1 MQCQG
6 TTRSGARCRN
16 NSLNGELFCDIH
28 MRVNK
33 SRNLTLIVPGLL
45 TLLACYFI
53 LFSLFLSNATYAV
66 FNIPYLQFMGLDD
79 VFLNALKFA
88 GVIGFAVI
96 SLWIIYSVLLIIFF
110 SGALIFNIIRGTRGK
125 NASIFDIFMAIVLG
139 LYVLIANM
147 TLRLLSFIP
156 GTGRIKGTKVEIK
169 ENRFS
174 RAFLDLRN
182 KEGDFRKG
190 RPLLSAK
197 ETLQSYLFFK
207 NMGNHRFSIFTVLL
221 ITLTFMVYFTVQNEA
236 ARLKNCK
243 SAPVDILTAETYP
256 SSAYQ
261 LFSPCPVQIRGGSLI
276 LQGLASI
283 PQYLFPHSMILL
295 NTSSAASPL
304 LHLGSTSRFDL
315 LFDPQTQKP
324 VVLPKGINFPAP
336 QAPFLNVD
344 AILQKIQAGFEKID
358 MHRLWQ
364 RKNIE
369 NHELRLD
376 RLDRQIIWLEN
387 LIVNSSHTAVPQ
399 SPPATAKR
407 THQCDKKTP
416 VLIVSY
422 DLNQSG
428 IRNPHTL
435 NKIRKFGNRYSRHP
449 ETHFLISGY
458 ADPSGTDAH
467 NINISSRRAEV
478 IGQLLQLAGIPENR
492 IKTIAIG
499 KNTSTR
505 LPRRRAEIRACQ
517 YP

>member
-16 NSLNGELFCDIH
+16 NSLNGELFCDVH

-88 GVIGFAVI
+88 VVIGFAVL
-96 SLWIIYSVLLIIFF
+96 SLWVIYSVFLVIFF
-110 SGALIFNIIRGTRGK
+110 CVALIFDIIRATRGK
-125 NASIFDIFMAIVLG
+125 NLSIFDILTAIVLG

-147 TLRLLSFIP
+147 TLRLLSIIP

-169 ENRFS
+169 QNRFS
-174 RAFLDLRN
+174 RAYLDLRN
-182 KEGDFRKG
+182 KDGDYRKG
-190 RPLLSAK
+190 RPLLTAR

-207 NMGNHRFSIFTVLL
+207 NMGNHRFSVFTVLL
-221 ITLTFMVYFTVQNEA
+221 ITLTFMIYFTVQNEA
-236 ARLKNCK
+236 ARLKTCK
-243 SAPVDILTAETYP
+243 SDTLNVLTAGNYP

-261 LFSPCPVQIRGGSLI
+261 LFSPCPTQTGDGNLI
-276 LQGLASI
+276 KQALSSI
-283 PQYLFPHSMILL
+283 PRYLFPHSLILL
-295 NTSSAASPL
+295 NAGSTAAPL

-315 LFDPQTQKP
+315 LFDPQAQKP
-324 VVLPKGINFPAP
+324 VVLPKGINFPAR
-336 QAPFLNVD
+336 QAAIIDID
-344 AILQKIQAGFEKID
+344 AIVQKIQTGFEKID
-358 MHRLWQ
+358 MYRFWQSKKIENNAHRLDHLDKQ
-364 RKNIE
+364 LN
-369 NHELRLD
+369 RL
-376 RLDRQIIWLEN
+376 EK
-387 LIVNSSHTAVPQ
+387 LIVNSSQKSALQGPPIEPKQTPQ
-399 SPPATAKR
+399 CK
-407 THQCDKKTP
+407 DKAP
-416 VLIVSY
+416 DLIVAY

-428 IRNPHTL
+428 IRNPVSL
-435 NKIRKFGNRYSRHP
+435 NKIREFGIKYRRQP

-458 ADPSGTDAH
+458 ADPSGTDTH
-467 NINISSRRAEV
+467 NINISNDRAQV
-478 IGQLLQLAGIPENR
+478 IGQLLRQTGIPENR

-505 LPRRRAEIRACQ
+505 FPRRRVEIRTCQ
-517 YP
+517 IP